1 MICCD
6 LGSSGFSR
14 NSFITILE
22 CSTHSFQASFET
34 LSYTRFPISP
44 FHGIRSRPGI
54 SRPNFTHF
62 TMRTGCAV
70 VPAPEFPALF
80 SSAIQLSSRPCC
92 ISRYCNRHRNSS
104 LQGSVSVSGT
114 GVNQEFQSGTLVFT
128 DPMLLAAVLA
138 QPTADIGIALFLH
151 GTIMLCFRLAVLIQ
165 AERSRKAVW
174 VKYRQATRFLM
185 AATLAAWWARTLVLA
200 GPHKS
205 GYDVC
210 KEMDD

>member
-1 MICCD
+1 
-6 LGSSGFSR
+6 
-14 NSFITILE
+14 
-22 CSTHSFQASFET
+22 
-34 LSYTRFPISP
+34 
-44 FHGIRSRPGI
+44 
-54 SRPNFTHF
+54 
-62 TMRTGCAV
+62 
-70 VPAPEFPALF
+70 
-80 SSAIQLSSRPCC
+80 
-92 ISRYCNRHRNSS
+92 
-104 LQGSVSVSGT
+104 LQGSVSVSDT

-138 QPTADIGIALFLH
+138 QPTADIVIALFLP

>member
-34 LSYTRFPISP
+34 LSYTRWPISP
-44 FHGIRSRPGI
+44 FQGIRSRPGI

-80 SSAIQLSSRPCC
+80 SSAIQLSSLSCC
-92 ISRYCNRHRNSS
+92 ISKYCNADRNSS
-104 LQGSVSVSGT
+104 LRQEWASPHRLDVVLPALTPGHPSADVASREPRLRSSHFQGTV
-114 GVNQEFQSGTLVFT
+114 
-128 DPMLLAAVLA
+128 DA
-138 QPTADIGIALFLH
+138 
-151 GTIMLCFRLAVLIQ
+151 
-165 AERSRKAVW
+165 
-174 VKYRQATRFLM
+174 
-185 AATLAAWWARTLVLA
+185 
-200 GPHKS
+200 
-205 GYDVC
+205 
-210 KEMDD
+210 